1 MAIIRYR
8 EDLLLYSKW
17 VREIIA
23 IHFSEHGSLYVIYTD
38 ELQRKPIRVDTHVRM
53 INNIEVDV
61 VITNGKK
68 SIGVEL
74 KENDYDKAIKQAII
88 RRRYF
93 DYMYV
98 VLDMSVHSILEI
110 LRRKRYSE
118 VFDYGIGFVS
128 SSDDCV
134 VIRSYSRRRSESK
147 RYSTLLDKLYGA
159 K

>member
-1 MAIIRYR
+1 MAIIRFR

-23 IHFSEHGSLYVIYTD
+23 LHFSEHGSLFMLGSD
-38 ELQRKPIRVDTHVRM
+38 ELQRNPVRVDTHVRM
-53 INNIEVDV
+53 INNVEVDV
-61 VITNGKK
+61 VITNGKR
-68 SIGVEL
+68 SVGVEL
-74 KENDYDKAIKQAII
+74 KESDYDKAIRQAII
-88 RRRYF
+88 RRPFF

-118 VFDYGIGFVS
+118 VFDYGIGFIS
-128 SSDDCV
+128 GSDDCV
-134 VIRSYSRRRSESK
+134 VIRSYSRRRNESK
-147 RYSTLLDKLYGA
+147 RYSILLDKIYEE